1 MVASLS
7 FIILMGLSE
16 AIPKIRVPSLKKCDV
31 MGERVVNSCQN
42 VVSERVSHH
51 IALPLHLG
59 QLAMHVTLNL
69 TGYYNLDLPHKGKP
83 LWFGPDAGST
93 WGGVISFLSPGLSLL
108 RLFRLFCF
116 RSIFSA
122 SFPPIFSRITLSKYR
137 TNVGER

>member
-59 QLAMHVTLNL
+59 QLAMYITLDL

-108 RLFRLFCF
+108 RLFPSVLLPFHLFCF
-116 RSIFSA
+116 LPFHL
-122 SFPPIFSRITLSKYR
+122 FPDHPF
-137 TNVGER
+137 